1 MGIENIRA
9 ISLEGFIA
17 KVSFF
22 VLALQFR
29 MFLMSKLE
37 IRVYY
42 NYNDDL

>member
-9 ISLEGFIA
+9 VSLEGFIA
-17 KVSFF
+17 KISFL

-37 IRVYY
+37 IEVYF
-42 NYNDDL
+42 LKI